1 MLVVRD
7 GDAVFALERAC
18 PHEGA
23 DLALG
28 RCAGGR
34 LLCPRHLASFDLAT
48 GAVSHGWSVRPLRRY
63 ETRIVGEDVLVRCS

>member
-48 GAVSHGWSVRPLRRY
+48 GAASQGWSVRPLRRY